1 MGCVR
6 EAEEENCREREEE
19 LQGGGRREEEG
30 GRKGEGAAL
39 QMGSAEGW
47 VFKAYLNIIT
57 FKILNIVSIQME
69 SWGGKMALVDFLYAK
84 VIQKRP
90 SVIKRYFLFVY

>member
-1 MGCVR
+1 MG
-6 EAEEENCREREEE
+6 
-19 LQGGGRREEEG
+19 GKGR
-30 GRKGEGAAL
+30 AAL

-69 SWGGKMALVDFLYAK
+69 SWGGQNGLSGLLVCKGHTKKTLSD
-84 VIQKRP
+84 QKIF
-90 SVIKRYFLFVY
+90 SICLLET

>member
-1 MGCVR
+1 MG
-6 EAEEENCREREEE
+6 
-19 LQGGGRREEEG
+19 G
-30 GRKGEGAAL
+30 KGGAAL